1 MRRRNME
8 VEIIEILLAAA
19 VVIMTVVLIF
29 QAGKRSVLY
38 PLIFGSAAVLS
49 FLYAFE
55 GIFYNK
61 NRVIRKQRLIIF
73 LVIGAALVTLTVF
86 SILAITR

>member
-1 MRRRNME
+1 ME

-19 VVIMTVVLIF
+19 VVVMTIVLLF

-38 PLIFGSAAVLS
+38 PLIFGVSALLS

-55 GIFYNK
+55 GILYNK
-61 NRVIRKQRLIIF
+61 NRVIRKRRLVIF
-73 LVIGAALVTLTVF
+73 LVIGAVLVTLTVF